1 MTHDTTDTTDVQGVT
16 AIAMEVDN
24 SFMVRCDFIPG
35 SDARGCLV
43 VLLGVHDNITVEVER
58 NSSLVLNVS
67 HPLSCYN
74 AVFAFDIESD
84 GSVESQAISGEIR
97 CLSKHVGVKCPTL
110 SVINGGE
117 SIII

>member
-1 MTHDTTDTTDVQGVT
+1 MTTTDTTDVQGVT
-16 AIAMEVDN
+16 ATAMEANN
-24 SFMVRCDFIPG
+24 SFMVRCDFIPS
-35 SDARGCLV
+35 SDAQGCLV

-97 CLSKHVGVKCPTL
+97 LGQHVGVKCTTL
-110 SVINGGE
+110 SITNPGE
-117 SIII
+117 